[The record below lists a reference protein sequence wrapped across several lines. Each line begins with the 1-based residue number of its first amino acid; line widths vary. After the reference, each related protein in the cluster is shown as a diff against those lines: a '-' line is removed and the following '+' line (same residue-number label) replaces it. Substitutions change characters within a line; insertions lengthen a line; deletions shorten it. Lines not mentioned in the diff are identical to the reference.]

1 MDKKTF
7 TIGVLSVTATLL
19 LVANFISTPR
29 AQAEFAV
36 KDRDYTAV
44 TAHIAAGGDALY
56 VTDNRSGNMGVFVY
70 DPGARGLKLVGLSPV
85 TAAFATR
92 GAMRGAAAGGLRP

>member
-1 MDKKTF
+1 MDKQTF
-7 TIGVLSVTATLL
+7 TIGVLSITATLL
-19 LVANFISTPR
+19 LVGNFLSTPR

-56 VTDNRSGNMGVFVY
+56 ITDNRSGNMGVFIY
-70 DPGARGLKLVGLSPV
+70 DPGSRDLVLVGGKPV
-85 TAAFATR
+85 QAAFTAAVR
-92 GAMRGAAAGGLRP
+92 GREPGVR

>member
-7 TIGVLSVTATLL
+7 TIGVLSITATLL
-19 LVANFISTPR
+19 LVGNFLSTPR
-29 AQAEFAV
+29 AQANFAI

-56 VTDNRSGNMGVFVY
+56 ITDNRSGNMGIFVY
-70 DPGARGLKLVGLSPV
+70 DPGLQDLKLVASRPV
-85 TAAFATR
+85 QAAFAAVPR
-92 GAMRGAAAGGLRP
+92 SR